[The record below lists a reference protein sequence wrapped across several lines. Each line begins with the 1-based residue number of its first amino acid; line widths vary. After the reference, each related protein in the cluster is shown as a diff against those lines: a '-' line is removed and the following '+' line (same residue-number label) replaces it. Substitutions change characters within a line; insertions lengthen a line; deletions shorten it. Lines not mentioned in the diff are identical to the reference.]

1 MKVKYEPTKKEDEQ
15 AITLVTLLEFQ
26 NYIKVSVDSSIYKHA
41 FFPVFFFTLE
51 IQIKKI
57 ILFGDFFTCFF
68 IETLTYSSPA
78 NRCQTLK

>member
-1 MKVKYEPTKKEDEQ
+1 MKVNHEPTKKEDKQ

-41 FFPVFFFTLE
+41 PFQFFFFTLG

-57 ILFGDFFTCFF
+57 ILFGDYFT
-68 IETLTYSSPA
+68 
-78 NRCQTLK
+78 